1 MVLSIVTVF
10 AGLKILDNLVK
21 IRQVL
26 EIKNVTNFKTH
37 VFIENE
43 DA

>member
-1 MVLSIVTVF
+1 MVLSIVTAF

-37 VFIENE
+37 DFIENE
-43 DA
+43 AA